1 VPNAALRFRP
11 TADMFAALNQAV
23 PPELTGGRGRSG
35 RPAAGAEG
43 AGAPSAPG
51 GARGAAGAQGASNAP
66 AGAAGAQVRG
76 APGAEGARGAE
87 GAPGAGAWQGRG
99 GQGDAGDRRARMLER
114 FKTISPDEQQQF
126 IARMKERGIDT
137 SAFEQAKPAPAAPKP
152 GAAKGGSA
160 KPGKTK
166 AEAETIDALF
176 APLAPTESAGRAW
189 LYVDKQL
196 KPVRLRLGITDGQ
209 YTELL
214 SGELQPGMELVTSIL
229 GAGTTRM
236 NPTGSGNPLMG
247 PQRGMRG
254 R

>member
-1 VPNAALRFRP
+1 
-11 TADMFAALNQAV
+11 
-23 PPELTGGRGRSG
+23 
-35 RPAAGAEG
+35 
-43 AGAPSAPG
+43 
-51 GARGAAGAQGASNAP
+51 
-66 AGAAGAQVRG
+66 
-76 APGAEGARGAE
+76 
-87 GAPGAGAWQGRG
+87 
-99 GQGDAGDRRARMLER
+99 MLER
-114 FKTISPDEQQQF
+114 FKTMSPDEQQQF

-137 SAFEQAKPAPAAPKP
+137 SAFEQAKAGPATPKP
-152 GAAKGGSA
+152 GAAKAGPA
-160 KPGKTK
+160 KAGK
-166 AEAETIDALF
+166 AQAETIDALF

>member
-1 VPNAALRFRP
+1 
-11 TADMFAALNQAV
+11 
-23 PPELTGGRGRSG
+23 
-35 RPAAGAEG
+35 
-43 AGAPSAPG
+43 
-51 GARGAAGAQGASNAP
+51 
-66 AGAAGAQVRG
+66 
-76 APGAEGARGAE
+76 
-87 GAPGAGAWQGRG
+87 
-99 GQGDAGDRRARMLER
+99 MLER
-114 FKTISPDEQQQF
+114 FKTMSPDEQQQF

-137 SAFEQAKPAPAAPKP
+137 SAFDQAKAAAPPKPAAKPA
-152 GAAKGGSA
+152 AKAG
-160 KPGKTK
+160 
-166 AEAETIDALF
+166 AETIDALF
-176 APLAPTESAGRAW
+176 APLVPTESTGRAW

-229 GAGTTRM
+229 GAGTTRA